1 MSASEPDS
9 KRFRETELGLRIA
22 SAVVMLIV
30 VLTAAWV
37 GGWAFAL
44 LCAALS
50 GLLFFEWLSIVS
62 RTPFDMS
69 EAVLT
74 AGFIFLVLMCLAGF
88 PLTGLI
94 GMLAIGVVM
103 ELTTRGLEQEDVR
116 WIGLGALYCAIPVF
130 ALPVI
135 REGGGLWLLL
145 LVFLVVW
152 VTDIAAYFAGRHFG
166 GAKLL
171 PSVSPKKT
179 WSGAIGGLLA
189 ALVVASFF
197 AAWSENLS
205 VFAVGIFAVILS
217 IVSQAGDLFE
227 SWMKRRFNVKDSSNL
242 IPGHGGFLDR
252 VDGLVAA
259 AVPVAVM
266 VLLRGG

>member
-1 MSASEPDS
+1 MNVAEP

-22 SAVVMLIV
+22 SAIVMLIV
-30 VLTAAWV
+30 ILAAAWM
-37 GGWAFAL
+37 GGWVFAL

-50 GLLFFEWLSIVS
+50 GLLFYEWLSMVS
-62 RTPFDMS
+62 HTPFDMA

-74 AGFIFLVLMCLAGF
+74 AGFIFLVLMCLTGF
-88 PLTGLI
+88 PLTGLFV
-94 GMLAIGVVM
+94 MLAIGIVM
-103 ELTTRGLEQEDVR
+103 ELTTRGVEQEDVR

-130 ALPVI
+130 ALPLI
-135 REGGGLWLLL
+135 RDSAGFELLL
-145 LVFLVVW
+145 LLFLVVW

-179 WSGAIGGLLA
+179 WSGAIGGLVA
-189 ALVVASFF
+189 ALAVALGF
-197 AAWSENLS
+197 AAWSGNLS
-205 VFAVGIFAVILS
+205 LGATGFLAIVLS
-217 IVSQAGDLFE
+217 AVSQAGDLFE
-227 SWMKRRFNVKDSSNL
+227 SWVKRRFDIKDSSNL

-266 VLLRGG
+266 VLLNNG